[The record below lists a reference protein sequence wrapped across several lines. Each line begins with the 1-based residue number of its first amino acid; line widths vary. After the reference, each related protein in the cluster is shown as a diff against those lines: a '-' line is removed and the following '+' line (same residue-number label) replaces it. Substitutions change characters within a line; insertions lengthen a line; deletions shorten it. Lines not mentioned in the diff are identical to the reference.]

1 MKQLTVVFALLCIF
15 ACSSEDIVSTVE
27 ESVKPANEVAIQTVN
42 LLDSLEIMD
51 YIYSII
57 GPMAKTRSNLP
68 GGGYIL
74 PDNWDSQLTDEQR
87 ELIRNS
93 FPRPLF
99 SAERNALRKSFPLVE
114 YSNTVVMNYPSS
126 GYNCFA
132 YSLGFNNK
140 WIEFS
145 TWDQVRYGY
154 ENASSV
160 YHAAYD
166 YMKGATSISRYYPVV
181 WGWGNTPLHASLG
194 GSPHCEAPYSKM
206 GRMWLLWHLVSVFS
220 NGMYGVPVE
229 TYGAVSPTRSLSEI
243 WHYSLS
249 NNTATTRNLPQYAD
263 LKAMGKEIIPLL
275 IEKMVTEEDNFFA
288 IRLYED
294 LQDNPNLII
303 RYANDDPH
311 QLEGL
316 QQTTKK
322 TIKKWLEYNSN

>member
-1 MKQLTVVFALLCIF
+1 MLEKNIYIRIIFTLNTCDMKQLTVVFALLCIF

-132 YSLGFNNK
+132 
-140 WIEFS
+140 
-145 TWDQVRYGY
+145 
-154 ENASSV
+154 
-160 YHAAYD
+160 
-166 YMKGATSISRYYPVV
+166 
-181 WGWGNTPLHASLG
+181 
-194 GSPHCEAPYSKM
+194 
-206 GRMWLLWHLVSVFS
+206 
-220 NGMYGVPVE
+220 
-229 TYGAVSPTRSLSEI
+229 RSEE
-243 WHYSLS
+243 
-249 NNTATTRNLPQYAD
+249 RRV
-263 LKAMGKEIIPLL
+263 GKECRSRWSP
-275 IEKMVTEEDNFFA
+275 
-288 IRLYED
+288 Y
-294 LQDNPNLII
+294 
-303 RYANDDPH
+303 H
-311 QLEGL
+311 
-316 QQTTKK
+316 
-322 TIKKWLEYNSN
+322 

>member
-243 WHYSLS
+243 DA
-249 NNTATTRNLPQYAD
+249 N
-263 LKAMGKEIIPLL
+263 AMKEIS
-275 IEKMVTEEDNFFA
+275 EDIHEN
-288 IRLYED
+288 
-294 LQDNPNLII
+294 II
-303 RYANDDPH
+303 F
-311 QLEGL
+311 
-316 QQTTKK
+316 
-322 TIKKWLEYNSN
+322 

>member
-181 WGWGNTPLHASLG
+181 WGWGKYPSACISW
-194 GSPHCEAPYSKM
+194 
-206 GRMWLLWHLVSVFS
+206 R
-220 NGMYGVPVE
+220 
-229 TYGAVSPTRSLSEI
+229 
-243 WHYSLS
+243 
-249 NNTATTRNLPQYAD
+249 
-263 LKAMGKEIIPLL
+263 
-275 IEKMVTEEDNFFA
+275 
-288 IRLYED
+288 
-294 LQDNPNLII
+294 
-303 RYANDDPH
+303 
-311 QLEGL
+311 
-316 QQTTKK
+316 
-322 TIKKWLEYNSN
+322 